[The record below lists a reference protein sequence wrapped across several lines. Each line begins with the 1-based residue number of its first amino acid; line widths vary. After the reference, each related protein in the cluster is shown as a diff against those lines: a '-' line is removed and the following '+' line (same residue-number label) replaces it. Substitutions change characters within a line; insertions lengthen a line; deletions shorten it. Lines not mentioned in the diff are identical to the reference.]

1 MFENWD
7 ISTHYVVPLCCTQG
21 KSRTEAWQSVKS
33 VYWSA
38 LVKNWIIWGIAQ
50 YINMSYVPFKVCVV
64 HTCTVHVCVH
74 G

>member
-1 MFENWD
+1 MIFD
-7 ISTHYVVPLCCTQG
+7 VLQD

-50 YINMSYVPFKVCVV
+50 YI
-64 HTCTVHVCVH
+64 
-74 G
+74 